1 VGLSPVL
8 DYEGRVFRPV
18 GASGTDTPTGRYHH
32 DGDLVWAEFGGGHL
46 RTGRLVG
53 TCAPDGTITAAYC
66 QVGSDGS
73 VVAGEVVSRPTVLP
87 DGRVA
92 LAEHWRRADGSA
104 GVSHIEE
111 IESREG
117 GTA

>member
-1 VGLSPVL
+1 ML

-18 GASGTDTPTGRYHH
+18 GEPAAHAPTGHYHH
-32 DGDLVWAEFGGGHL
+32 EGDLVWAEFGGGRL

-53 TCAPDGTITAAYC
+53 SCAPDGTITAAYC
-66 QVGSDGS
+66 QVDADGH

-87 DGRVA
+87 DGRVT

-104 GVSHIEE
+104 GVSHVEE
-111 IESREG
+111 INVATSNHLEEAR
-117 GTA
+117 